1 MARVKANIYQ
11 RVQREPN
18 RSTGINSCSDTSSIK
33 TAANLRHC
41 TLIFKSISECSQLNE
56 N

>member
-18 RSTGINSCSDTSSIK
+18 RFTGINSCSDTSSIK
-33 TAANLRHC
+33 TANLRHC
-41 TLIFKSISECSQLNE
+41 TLILKVLVNVLN
-56 N
+56 